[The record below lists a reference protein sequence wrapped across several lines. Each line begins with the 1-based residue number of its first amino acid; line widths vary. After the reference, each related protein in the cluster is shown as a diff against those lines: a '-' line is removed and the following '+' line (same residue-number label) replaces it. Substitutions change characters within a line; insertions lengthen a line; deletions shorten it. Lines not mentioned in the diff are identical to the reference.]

1 MCWLHW
7 VWRFHM
13 HSGVLAMNNWKDFRR
28 ILVEETIRLM
38 ALEVVIGL
46 TPVGI
51 ADAMGVE
58 LQTLYRVASISLSIP
73 VVIWVVMIVI
83 RTRKKVKLT
92 QVTSRWQMNRKA
104 WIALGIGV
112 ILTTLLTLFYSLR
125 GVLTGGEVIKIILFQ
140 FFVVGLGV
148 WLSLRRKRQ

>member
-1 MCWLHW
+1 
-7 VWRFHM
+7 M

-83 RTRKKVKLT
+83 RTRKNVKLT

>member
-1 MCWLHW
+1 
-7 VWRFHM
+7 M

-58 LQTLYRVASISLSIP
+58 LQLLYRVASVSLSIP

-83 RTRKKVKLT
+83 RTRKKEKLM
-92 QVTSRWQMNRKA
+92 QVMSRWQMNRKA

>member
-1 MCWLHW
+1 
-7 VWRFHM
+7 M

-28 ILVEETIRLM
+28 ILIEETIRLM

-46 TPVGI
+46 TPIGI

-58 LQTLYRVASISLSIP
+58 SQLLYRVASVSLSIP

-125 GVLTGGEVIKIILFQ
+125 GVLTGGGVIKIILFQ

-148 WLSLRRKRQ
+148 

>member
-1 MCWLHW
+1 
-7 VWRFHM
+7 
-13 HSGVLAMNNWKDFRR
+13 MNNWKDFRR

>member
-1 MCWLHW
+1 
-7 VWRFHM
+7 M
-13 HSGVLAMNNWKDFRR
+13 HSEVLAMNNWKDFRR

-58 LQTLYRVASISLSIP
+58 LQTLYRVASVSLSIP
-73 VVIWVVMIVI
+73 VVIWLVMIVI